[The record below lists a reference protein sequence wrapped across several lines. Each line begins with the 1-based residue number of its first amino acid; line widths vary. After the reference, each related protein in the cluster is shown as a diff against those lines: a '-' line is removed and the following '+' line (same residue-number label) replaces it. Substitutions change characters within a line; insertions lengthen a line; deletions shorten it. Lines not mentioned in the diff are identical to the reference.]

1 MKIQLNK
8 CKKRRIFALNIPK
21 AKKPFHQIS
30 QNYPIK
36 MDLNTLIGNKSL
48 AIDIFFMVNLF
59 QLTPLNNAPEI
70 KIIKLKH
77 MNFICIGKIDKI
89 Y

>member
-21 AKKPFHQIS
+21 AKKSIHQTS

-36 MDLNTLIGNKSL
+36 MDLNTPIGNKSL

-59 QLTPLNNAPEI
+59 QLTPLNNAPEFKINKI
-70 KIIKLKH
+70 KQI
-77 MNFICIGKIDKI
+77 NFIGIGKIDKI